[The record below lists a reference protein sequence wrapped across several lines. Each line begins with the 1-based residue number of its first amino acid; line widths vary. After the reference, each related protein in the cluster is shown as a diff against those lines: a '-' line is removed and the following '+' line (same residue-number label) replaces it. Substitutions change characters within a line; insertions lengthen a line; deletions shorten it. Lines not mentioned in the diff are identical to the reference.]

1 MYRDHVTVPR
11 VSFRRRG
18 TAEIL
23 DHVVITDVERPFG
36 QAGTAGAGRARLEFG
51 RRRGDAEHDPV
62 PPTGTGRRVRV
73 EQGHREVLVC
83 AGKPDH
89 DSEGEMFLPVMPN
102 PSKTWF
108 CDIIWVSATSS
119 LRSLNDGTAGMK
131 S

>member
-1 MYRDHVTVPR
+1 MYREHVTVRR

-36 QAGTAGAGRARLEFG
+36 QAEP
-51 RRRGDAEHDPV
+51 PV
-62 PPTGTGRRVRV
+62 PAAPALSLVTDAGMPSTTQCHQPEPVGASGSNKVTAKF
-73 EQGHREVLVC
+73 LVC

-108 CDIIWVSATSS
+108 RDIIWVSATSS
-119 LRSLNDGTAGMK
+119 LRSSNDGTAGMK

>member
-1 MYRDHVTVPR
+1 MFREHVKARR

-23 DHVVITDVERPFG
+23 DHVVIADVERPFG
-36 QAGTAGAGRARLEFG
+36 QAGTAGAGRTRLELVT
-51 RRRGDAEHDPV
+51 DAGMPSTTQCHQPEPV
-62 PPTGTGRRVRV
+62 GASGSNKVTAKFS
-73 EQGHREVLVC
+73 VC

-108 CDIIWVSATSS
+108 CDIIWPSATSS
-119 LRSLNDGTAGMK
+119 LRSSNDGTAGMK